1 MVRMVLKIDG
11 MACSMC
17 EAHVNDAIR
26 RAFPVKKVVSSHG
39 KGQTEILAEAEIP
52 QDWLAAVLQ
61 DTGYR
66 LSQRTSA
73 EMLRREGRAWALGA
87 D

>member
-39 KGQTEILAEAEIP
+39 KGQTEIFAEAEIP
-52 QDWLAAVLQ
+52 QDRLAAVLQ

-66 LSQRTSA
+66 LLSMATEPHEKKKFS
-73 EMLRREGRAWALGA
+73 LFGK
-87 D
+87 